1 MMSQMEFLEKDD
13 PRIYEWIGLFDKMFR
28 INHKSW
34 WKEELPSEEEMEEG
48 IKNLKSHD
56 QKVDYIVTHCP
67 YTSLLKKNGWWS
79 SFI

>member
-1 MMSQMEFLEKDD
+1 MD
-13 PRIYEWIGLFDKMFR
+13 WAFDKMFR

-67 YTSLLKKNGWWS
+67 YTSLLKKWMVELIYMNQ
-79 SFI
+79 II